1 MSIDVNSINN
11 YLYTSDTSQT
21 TGSLRL
27 DGSDTEVLDA
37 EAASEAASLGKDD
50 FLKLLLAQ
58 LKNQDPLNPADNTE
72 FVAQLAQFS
81 SLEQLTTMNTSL
93 EDTLSFN
100 QSMSASINNA
110 MMVNL
115 IGSTVTARSEA
126 VVFDGQQS
134 VPLQFELDT
143 DITAGTIE
151 ISDGSGAVVRTI
163 SVDEMTMGL
172 QTVVWDGLTNGGVMA
187 GEGAYTYTVTGLDNV
202 LNEVEGTPVT
212 TGTVEGISY
221 RNGVAYLDMGDMLI
235 PYVDVKSIV
244 DSE

>member
-1 MSIDVNSINN
+1 MSIDVNNINN
-11 YLYTSDTSQT
+11 YLYTSETSQN

-27 DGSDTEVLDA
+27 DSSGTEVLDA
-37 EAASEAASLGKDD
+37 EAAGEASSLGKDD

-93 EDTLSFN
+93 EDTLAFN

-110 MMVNL
+110 MMVNM

-126 VVFDGQQS
+126 FVFDGLQS
-134 VPLQFELDT
+134 VPLQFELDS
-143 DITAGTIE
+143 DITACTIE
-151 ISDGSGAVVRTI
+151 ISDENGALVRTI
-163 SVDEMTMGL
+163 SLDEMQMGL

-187 GEGAYTYTVTGLDNV
+187 GDGAYTYAVTGLDNV

-212 TGTVEGISY
+212 TGMVEGISY
-221 RNGVAYLDMGDMLI
+221 RNGVAYLDLGDMLI

-244 DSE
+244 NNE